1 MDWVG
6 GPYMEQDRVKVKGLL
21 AMGIP
26 GSKVLGG
33 EPRVQAPNAGVGAA
47 AGADPDGVAVPA
59 AFLA

>member
-1 MDWVG
+1 
-6 GPYMEQDRVKVKGLL
+6 MEQDRVKVKGLL

-47 AGADPDGVAVPA
+47 AGVDPDGVAVPA